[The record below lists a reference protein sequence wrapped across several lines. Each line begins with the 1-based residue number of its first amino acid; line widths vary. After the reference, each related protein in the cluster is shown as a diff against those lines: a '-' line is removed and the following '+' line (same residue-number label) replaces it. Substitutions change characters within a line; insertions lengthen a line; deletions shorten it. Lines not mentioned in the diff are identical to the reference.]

1 MEFQHV
7 QVAAGFVSSA
17 MFVISNFPMLYKAV
31 TTKNLR
37 SYSLGHI
44 GMANLG
50 NLLHWVYVSGLPR
63 GPIWFLHG
71 FNTAVA
77 VLMLIFYLRYEL
89 TNLSK
94 MTI

>member
-1 MEFQHV
+1 MESQHV

-17 MFVISNFPMLYKAV
+17 IFMISNFPMLYKAI

-37 SYSLGHI
+37 SYSLGQI
-44 GMANLG
+44 GLANIG
-50 NLLHWVYVSGLPR
+50 NMLHWVYVAGLPF

-71 FNTAVA
+71 FNTAVT
-77 VLMLIFYLRYEL
+77 VLMLIFYLRYEMA
-89 TNLSK
+89 NLSK